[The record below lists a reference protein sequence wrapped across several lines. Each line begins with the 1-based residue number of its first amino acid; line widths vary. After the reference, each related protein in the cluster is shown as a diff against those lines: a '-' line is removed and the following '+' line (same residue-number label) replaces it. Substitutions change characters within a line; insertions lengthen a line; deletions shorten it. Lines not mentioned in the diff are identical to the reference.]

1 MCAKAF
7 PLITP
12 MVMYALDVGG
22 DSTSQDPIKIDNED
36 PLTGLHE
43 NLLGLES
50 VLRTVHIV
58 HDILQ
63 RGFSVESH
71 RDKKIFLVDTISQSD
86 ANSLGF
92 ESFN

>member
-43 NLLGLES
+43 NLLGL
-50 VLRTVHIV
+50 
-58 HDILQ
+58 
-63 RGFSVESH
+63 
-71 RDKKIFLVDTISQSD
+71 
-86 ANSLGF
+86 
-92 ESFN
+92 